1 MRLKR
6 RLGRVEAWAEKQGLE
21 LAADCHLCR
30 IIQVS
35 HTSSL
40 RNENFNLDLILFA
53 INFMFYYSI
62 SIYNSL
68 GSIVC
73 GFIFP

>member
-30 IIQVS
+30 IIQVCRAIVVGK
-35 HTSSL
+35 TLRYTGKSL
-40 RNENFNLDLILFA
+40 
-53 INFMFYYSI
+53 
-62 SIYNSL
+62 
-68 GSIVC
+68 
-73 GFIFP
+73 